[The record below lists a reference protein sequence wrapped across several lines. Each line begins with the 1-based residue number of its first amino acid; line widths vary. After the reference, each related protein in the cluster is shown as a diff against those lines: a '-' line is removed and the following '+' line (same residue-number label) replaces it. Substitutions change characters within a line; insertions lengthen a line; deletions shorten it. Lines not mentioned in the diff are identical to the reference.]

1 MVNLLKGRKNLEK
14 APALPR
20 FTKQDDA
27 HSKFKKLVRYY
38 NKVMDISTVD
48 LSNILEGLAES
59 YQWYRHKPEDYSG
72 YKCYDLKGSDVSE
85 IIYESV
91 VSILIHR
98 AKTKSDDFKDT
109 KVLIAEGQ
117 KQVFAI
123 VPQLAFSKESGFYS
137 LKSGIDE
144 HYYVGFNSLGY
155 ILLKSKIAE
164 LKKEKGYDFEGAI
177 NHIAFVEHNFVLNQ
191 KYSSQSSATIATIQ
205 TDKKYQDSELNKST
219 IFNQLGFRKVEV
231 DTQKYE
237 GREFDYNLFRKVEED
252 FEEICNKSPHASAQ
266 PELKFRKLGKH
277 KATGLYAPF
286 LNILAVDVRNTES
299 FIHEY
304 GHYLDYKHDGKENYS
319 LRDDFEHIITSYSNN
334 FKITFK
340 KKEDELLTRLMKAS
354 KESVSGTSVVSLE
367 EKRLSAEL
375 ELLKKSNKM
384 FDYFTTPTEIFAR
397 GFELWVFE
405 TITSNSS
412 LLASRETYSSR
423 IEYVSFSGIKESLF
437 SFFATIFPEATI
449 QMNSFAA
456 SRTILTPK
464 REWTLVSPTNIGE
477 QMSLF

>member
-1 MVNLLKGRKNLEK
+1 MVNLLKGRKDLEK
-14 APALPR
+14 APAFPK
-20 FTKQDDA
+20 FTTTDDA

-38 NKVMDISTVD
+38 NKIMDISTVD
-48 LSNILEGLAES
+48 LSNILEGLEEC
-59 YQWYRHKPEDYSG
+59 YQWYRHRPEDYSG
-72 YKCYDLKGSDVSE
+72 YKCYDLEGSDVSE
-85 IIYESV
+85 IVYESV
-91 VSILIHR
+91 ISILIHR
-98 AKTKSDDFKDT
+98 AKTKSDEFKDT
-109 KVLIAEGQ
+109 KVFIAEGQ

-123 VPQLAFSKESGFYS
+123 VPQLAFSKESAFYS
-137 LKSGIDE
+137 LKSGVDE
-144 HYYVGFNSLGY
+144 RYYVGFNSLGY

-164 LKKEKGYDFEGAI
+164 LKKEKGYDFEGAV

-191 KYSSQSSATIATIQ
+191 KYSRQSSATIATIQ

-237 GREFDYNLFRKVEED
+237 GKEFDYNLFRKVEED
-252 FEEICNKSPHASAQ
+252 FEEICNKLPHASAQ
-266 PELKFRKLGKH
+266 PELKLRKLGKH

-304 GHYLDYKHDGKENYS
+304 GHYLDYKHGGKENYS
-319 LRDDFEHIITSYSNN
+319 LRDDFEHIITAYSNN
-334 FKITFK
+334 FKIISK
-340 KKEDELLTRLMKAS
+340 KKEDDLLTRLMKAS
-354 KESVSGTSVVSLE
+354 KDPIPSVVSLE
-367 EKRLSAEL
+367 EKRLSSEL
-375 ELLKKSNKM
+375 ELLKQTEKM

-412 LLASRETYSSR
+412 LLKSKEEYSNR
-423 IEYVSFSGIKESLF
+423 IEYASFNGIKESLF
-437 SFFATIFPEATI
+437 AFFATIFPEETI
-449 QMNSFAA
+449 KENSFAA
-456 SRTILTPK
+456 SRTFT
-464 REWTLVSPTNIGE
+464 REWSITTPTNVGV